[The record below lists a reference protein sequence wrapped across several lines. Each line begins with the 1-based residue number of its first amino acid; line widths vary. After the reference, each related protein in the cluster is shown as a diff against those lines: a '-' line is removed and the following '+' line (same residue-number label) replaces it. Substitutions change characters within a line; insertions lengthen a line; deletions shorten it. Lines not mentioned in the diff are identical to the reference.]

1 MAVENNISVTESQ
14 CEDREG
20 LLQTTVCRLLL
31 KTITICRPVQPLEL
45 SKAHI
50 IYKYE
55 EQIAFILNR
64 VYFPPNGDNGSI
76 GMCGVQVPFG
86 QPESRLLMTVSTCC
100 PLAVT
105 G

>member
-1 MAVENNISVTESQ
+1 M
-14 CEDREG
+14 
-20 LLQTTVCRLLL
+20 
-31 KTITICRPVQPLEL
+31 QPLEL

-55 EQIAFILNR
+55 EQIALILNS

-86 QPESRLLMTVSTCC
+86 RPKSRLLMT
-100 PLAVT
+100 AVVARSQ
-105 G
+105 